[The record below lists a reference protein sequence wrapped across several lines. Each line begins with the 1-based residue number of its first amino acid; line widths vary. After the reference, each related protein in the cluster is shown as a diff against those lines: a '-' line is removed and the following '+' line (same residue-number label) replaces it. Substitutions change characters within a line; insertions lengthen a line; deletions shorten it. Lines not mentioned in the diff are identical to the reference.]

1 MLRPSVLALSL
12 LLFTS
17 PALGQAAP
25 TDSQTLQA
33 LLAEIRQLR
42 QDLQTSA
49 IAARR
54 AQILIYRLHVQEAAV
69 AQASQRLD
77 EAKSSIEQLRASRK
91 YQEIQF
97 KRYQDMKDRAENAV
111 QRQQF
116 EDAITELKAQMEASV
131 SEEQEVQIREMELE
145 RQSRIEQAKLDQ
157 LQEELDRLD
166 QAVMNA
172 ALHAAIYS
180 GWREER
186 TKSRKTVTLGP

>member
-12 LLFTS
+12 LLFSS

-25 TDSQTLQA
+25 AECPLLQA

-69 AQASQRLD
+69 AHASQRLD
-77 EAKSSIEQLRASRK
+77 EAKSSIEQLQEGRK
-91 YQEIQF
+91 YQEMRIKQF
-97 KRYQDMKDRAENAV
+97 ESMRDRAESAA

-116 EDAITELKAQMEASV
+116 DDAVTELKAQMEASV
-131 SEEQEVQIREMELE
+131 REEQEARMKETELE
-145 RQSRIEQAKLDQ
+145 QQSRIEQAKLDQ
-157 LQEELDRLD
+157 LQGELDRLD
-166 QAVMNA
+166 QAVINA
-172 ALHAAIYS
+172 GLHTAAA
-180 GWREER
+180 R
-186 TKSRKTVTLGP
+186 P